1 LTSPEPALERRRAA
15 HLGPERRRPLVLD
28 AAMGVFLERGY
39 EGATVEEIARAAGVS
54 KPVVYDCFSGK
65 EELFKALF
73 QREEA
78 RVLAEIRT
86 ALPAETGREGA
97 EQALAEALTGFL
109 RTVQASPRT
118 YRVIFLGEGGMTASV
133 ARRIQAGR
141 EQQVEATASVARQW
155 LGPDSQ
161 VDERAAQLLAQVIV
175 SLAEAGARALLSDG
189 ESWTP
194 ETLGPRL
201 ARIAAAALP
210 DA

>member
-1 LTSPEPALERRRAA
+1 
-15 HLGPERRRPLVLD
+15 VLD
-28 AAMGVFLERGY
+28 AAMGVFLEHGY
-39 EGATVEEIARAAGVS
+39 EGATVEQIARAAGVS
-54 KPVVYDCFSGK
+54 KPVVYDCFTNK

-109 RTVQASPRT
+109 RVVEASPRT

-141 EQQVEATASVARQW
+141 EQQVEATASIARQW
-155 LGPDSQ
+155 LGPDSP
-161 VDERAAQLLAQVIV
+161 VDEEAAQLLAQVVV
-175 SLAEAGARALLSDG
+175 SVAEAGARALLSDS

-201 ARIAAAALP
+201 ARVAAAALP
-210 DA
+210 AA